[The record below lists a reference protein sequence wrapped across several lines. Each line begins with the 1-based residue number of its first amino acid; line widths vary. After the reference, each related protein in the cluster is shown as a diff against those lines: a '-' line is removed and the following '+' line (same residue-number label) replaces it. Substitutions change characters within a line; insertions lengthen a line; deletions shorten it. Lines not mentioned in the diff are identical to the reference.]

1 MIPLRRHKTNIK
13 EEITMNSVM
22 KRRGFVPAILLAG
35 VICAPAAA
43 QNYPVK
49 PVRLMVPFVAG
60 GNTDIIARVVTP
72 EMSKA
77 LGQQIVIE
85 NRGGAGST
93 IGTEVVAKSPADGY
107 TLLMVS
113 AAHVI
118 NPAMIKKL
126 PYDSIKDFAPISVV
140 ADVPTA
146 FAVHPHLPVKNVKEF
161 IALAKTRPG
170 QLNYS
175 TAGRGTVGHLAAELL
190 SSMASIKMV
199 HIAYKGTGQSITDL
213 IAGHVQLQFSSMPA
227 VINHARAGK
236 LRLLAQTGEKRS
248 AAAKDVPT
256 MVESG
261 VKGFVVSS
269 GFGLLAPAG
278 TPRPVIDR
286 VHGALLKALSDSGV
300 RNNLSG
306 QGADPVG
313 NTPEEYAK
321 FNQVEIAKWVKVAR
335 GAGIDPE

>member
-1 MIPLRRHKTNIK
+1 
-13 EEITMNSVM
+13 M
-22 KRRGFVPAILLAG
+22 KSSSHSLVALLSAAMA
-35 VICAPAAA
+35 VVSAQAAA

-77 LGQQIVIE
+77 LGQQLIIE
-85 NRGGAGST
+85 NRAGAGSVV
-93 IGTEVVAKSPADGY
+93 GTEVVAKSPPDGY

-118 NPAMIKKL
+118 NPAMAKKL
-126 PYDSIKDFAPISVV
+126 PYDSIKDFAPISIV

-146 FAVHPHLPVKNVKEF
+146 FAVHPLLPVKNVKEF
-161 IALAKTRPG
+161 IALAKARPG
-170 QLNYS
+170 QLNYA
-175 TAGRGTVGHLAAELL
+175 TAGRGTVGHLSAELL
-190 SSMASIKMV
+190 SSMTKIKMV

-227 VINHARAGK
+227 VVNQARAGK

-261 VKGFVVSS
+261 IKGFVVSS
-269 GFGLLAPAG
+269 GSGLLAPAG

-286 VHGALLKALSDSGV
+286 VHGALVKALADPGV
-300 RNNLSG
+300 RNNLLV

-313 NTPEEYAK
+313 NTPEAYDA
-321 FNQVEIAKWVKVAR
+321 FNKAEIAKWIKVAR
-335 GAGIDPE
+335 EAGIDPE

>member
-1 MIPLRRHKTNIK
+1 MKTHPSSRRVAFACLVALTGIA
-13 EEITMNSVM
+13 S
-22 KRRGFVPAILLAG
+22 G
-35 VICAPAAA
+35 VYA
-43 QNYPVK
+43 QTYPVK
-49 PVRLMVPFVAG
+49 PVRVVVPFVAG
-60 GNTDIIARVVTP
+60 GNTDIIARVVAG
-72 EMSKA
+72 EMSKS

-93 IGTEVVAKSPADGY
+93 IGTEAVAKSPADGY

-126 PYDSIKDFAPISVV
+126 PYDSLKDFAPISIV

-146 FAVHPHLPVKNVKEF
+146 FAIHPQLPVKNVKEF
-161 IALAKTRPG
+161 IALAKAKPG

-175 TAGRGTVGHLAAELL
+175 TAGRGTVGHLSAELL
-190 SSMASIKMV
+190 SSLAKIKMV
-199 HIAYKGTGQSITDL
+199 HVPYKGTGQSITDL

-227 VINHARAGK
+227 VIQHARGGK
-236 LRLLAQTGEKRS
+236 LRLLAQTGARRS
-248 AAAKDVPT
+248 GAAQDVPT

-261 VKGFVVSS
+261 VPGFVVSS

-286 VHGALLKALSDSGV
+286 VHGALVKALAEPSV

-313 NTPEEYAK
+313 NTPEDYAR
-321 FNQVEIAKWVKVAR
+321 FNQAEIEKWIKVAR
-335 GAGIDPE
+335 AAGIEPE

>member
-1 MIPLRRHKTNIK
+1 LP
-13 EEITMNSVM
+13 EEEWFM
-22 KRRGFVPAILLAG
+22 KNLSQSLVSLLAAAMTVVPAQAD
-35 VICAPAAA
+35 A
-43 QNYPVK
+43 QTYPTK
-49 PVRLMVPFVAG
+49 PVRLMVPFVPG
-60 GNTDIIARVVTP
+60 GNTDIIARVVAP

-77 LGQQIVIE
+77 LGQQLVIE
-85 NRGGAGST
+85 NRGGGGST
-93 IGTEVVAKSPADGY
+93 IGTEVVAKSPPDGY
-107 TLLMVS
+107 TLLLVS

-126 PYDSIKDFAPISVV
+126 PYDSIRDFAPISVV

-146 FAVHPHLPVKNVKEF
+146 FAIHPTLPVKNVKEF
-161 IALAKTRPG
+161 IALAKARPG

-175 TAGRGTVGHLAAELL
+175 TAGRGTVGHLSAELL
-190 SSMASIKMV
+190 SSIAQIKMV

-256 MVESG
+256 MLESG

-286 VHGALLKALSDSGV
+286 VHGALLKALAEPNV

-306 QGADPVG
+306 QGAEPVG
-313 NTPEEYAK
+313 NTPEAYDA
-321 FNQVEIAKWVKVAR
+321 FNKAEIAKWIKVAR

>member
-1 MIPLRRHKTNIK
+1 MFSLPRR
-13 EEITMNSVM
+13 V
-22 KRRGFVPAILLAG
+22 ALACSTAMLG
-35 VICAPAAA
+35 LAAAANPAAVGA
-43 QNYPVK
+43 QAYPAK
-49 PVRLMVPFVAG
+49 PVRLMVPFVPG
-60 GNTDIIARVVTP
+60 GNTDIIARVVAP

-77 LGQQIVIE
+77 LGQQLVIE
-85 NRGGAGST
+85 NRGGGGST
-93 IGTEVVAKSPADGY
+93 IGTEVVAKSPPDGY
-107 TLLMVS
+107 TLLLVS

-126 PYDSIKDFAPISVV
+126 PYDSIRDFAPISVV

-146 FAVHPHLPVKNVKEF
+146 FAIHPTLPVKNVKEF
-161 IALAKTRPG
+161 IALAKARPG

-175 TAGRGTVGHLAAELL
+175 TAGRGTVGHLSAELL
-190 SSMASIKMV
+190 SSIAQIKMV

-256 MVESG
+256 MLESG

-286 VHGALLKALSDSGV
+286 VHGALLKALAEPNV

-306 QGADPVG
+306 QGAEPVG
-313 NTPEEYAK
+313 NTPEAYDA
-321 FNQVEIAKWVKVAR
+321 FNKAEIAKWIKVAR

>member
-1 MIPLRRHKTNIK
+1 
-13 EEITMNSVM
+13 M
-22 KRRGFVPAILLAG
+22 KNLSQSLVSLLAAAMTVVPAQ
-35 VICAPAAA
+35 AAA
-43 QNYPVK
+43 QTYPTK
-49 PVRLMVPFVAG
+49 PVRLMVPFVPG
-60 GNTDIIARVVTP
+60 GNTDIIARVVAP

-77 LGQQIVIE
+77 LGQQLVIE

-93 IGTEVVAKSPADGY
+93 IGTEVVAKSPPDGY
-107 TLLMVS
+107 TLLLVS

-126 PYDSIKDFAPISVV
+126 PYDSIRDFAPISVV

-146 FAVHPHLPVKNVKEF
+146 FAIHPTLPVKNVKEF
-161 IALAKTRPG
+161 IALAKARPG

-175 TAGRGTVGHLAAELL
+175 TAGRGTVGHLSAELL
-190 SSMASIKMV
+190 SSIAQIKMV

-256 MVESG
+256 MLESG

-286 VHGALLKALSDSGV
+286 VHGALLKALAEPNV

-306 QGADPVG
+306 QGAEPVG
-313 NTPEEYAK
+313 NTPEAYDA
-321 FNQVEIAKWVKVAR
+321 FNKAEIAKWIKVAR

>member
-1 MIPLRRHKTNIK
+1 MRFSALTSMP
-13 EEITMNSVM
+13 
-22 KRRGFVPAILLAG
+22 LLAAG
-35 VICAPAAA
+35 LLAAAGAAA
-43 QNYPVK
+43 QQYPVK
-49 PVRLMVPFVAG
+49 PVRMMVPFVPG
-60 GNTDIIARVVTP
+60 GNTDIIARIVAP

-77 LGQQIVIE
+77 LGQQLVIE
-85 NRGGAGST
+85 NRGGAGSI
-93 IGTEVVAKSPADGY
+93 IGTEVVAKSPPDGY

-118 NPAMIKKL
+118 NPAMVKKL
-126 PYDSIKDFAPISVV
+126 PYDSLRDFAPISVV

-146 FAVHPHLPVKNVKEF
+146 FAVHPTLPVKNVKDF
-161 IALAKTRPG
+161 IALARARPG

-175 TAGRGTVGHLAAELL
+175 TAGRGTVGHLSAELL
-190 SSMASIKMV
+190 SSMTKIKMV

-236 LRLLAQTGEKRS
+236 LRLLAQTGAKRS
-248 AAAKDVPT
+248 GAASDVPT
-256 MVESG
+256 MEESG

-286 VHGALLKALSDSGV
+286 VHGALVKALADPGV

-313 NTPEEYAK
+313 NTPEAYDA
-321 FNQVEIAKWVKVAR
+321 FNRAEIAKWIRVAR
-335 GAGIDPE
+335 EAGIDPE

>member
-1 MIPLRRHKTNIK
+1 MKTWLQA
-13 EEITMNSVM
+13 V
-22 KRRGFVPAILLAG
+22 
-35 VICAPAAA
+35 AAA
-43 QNYPVK
+43 IFAVFAPHAALGQAYPVK
-49 PVRLMVPFVAG
+49 PVRVIVPFVAG
-60 GNTDIIARVVTP
+60 GNTDIIARIVSA

-93 IGTEVVAKSPADGY
+93 IGSEAVAKSPPDGY

-118 NPAMIKKL
+118 NPAMIRKL
-126 PYDSIKDFAPISVV
+126 PYDSLKDFAPISIV

-146 FAVHPHLPVKNVKEF
+146 FAVHPLLPVKSVKEF
-161 IALAKTRPG
+161 IALAKARPD

-175 TAGRGTVGHLAAELL
+175 TAGRGTVGHLSAELL
-190 SSMASIKMV
+190 SSMARIKMV
-199 HIAYKGTGQSITDL
+199 HVPYKGTGQSITDL

-227 VINHARAGK
+227 VIQHARGGK
-236 LRLLAQTGEKRS
+236 LRLLAQTGARRS
-248 AAAKDVPT
+248 GAAPDVPT

-261 VKGFVVSS
+261 VAGFVVSS

-286 VHGALLKALSDSGV
+286 VHGALVKALAEPSV
-300 RNNLSG
+300 RNNLSS

-313 NTPEEYAK
+313 NTPEEYEK
-321 FNQVEIAKWVKVAR
+321 FNRAEIEKWIKVAR
-335 GAGIDPE
+335 AAGIEPE

>member
-1 MIPLRRHKTNIK
+1 
-13 EEITMNSVM
+13 M
-22 KRRGFVPAILLAG
+22 KSLSQSLVSLLAAAMTVVPAL
-35 VICAPAAA
+35 AAA
-43 QNYPVK
+43 QTYPTK
-49 PVRLMVPFVAG
+49 PVRLMVPFVPG

-77 LGQQIVIE
+77 LGQQLVIE

-93 IGTEVVAKSPADGY
+93 IGTEVVAKSPPDGY

-126 PYDSIKDFAPISVV
+126 PYDSIRDFAPISVV

-146 FAVHPHLPVKNVKEF
+146 FAIHPTLPVKNVKEF
-161 IALAKTRPG
+161 IALAKARPG

-175 TAGRGTVGHLAAELL
+175 TAGRGTVGHLSAELL
-190 SSMASIKMV
+190 SSIAQIKMV

-256 MVESG
+256 MLESG

-286 VHGALLKALSDSGV
+286 VHGALLKALAEPNV

-306 QGADPVG
+306 QGAEPVG
-313 NTPEEYAK
+313 NTPEAYDA
-321 FNQVEIAKWVKVAR
+321 FNKAEIAKWIKVAR
-335 GAGIDPE
+335 GAGIEPE

>member
-1 MIPLRRHKTNIK
+1 MFSLPRR
-13 EEITMNSVM
+13 V
-22 KRRGFVPAILLAG
+22 ALACSTAMLG
-35 VICAPAAA
+35 LAAAANPAAVGA
-43 QNYPVK
+43 QAYPAK
-49 PVRLMVPFVAG
+49 PVRLMVPFVPG
-60 GNTDIIARVVTP
+60 GNTDIIARVVAP

-77 LGQQIVIE
+77 LGQPLVIE

-93 IGTEVVAKSPADGY
+93 IGTEVVAKSPPDGY
-107 TLLMVS
+107 TLLLVS

-126 PYDSIKDFAPISVV
+126 PYDSIRDFAPISVV

-146 FAVHPHLPVKNVKEF
+146 FAIHPTLPVKNVKEF
-161 IALAKTRPG
+161 IALAKARPG

-175 TAGRGTVGHLAAELL
+175 TAGRGTVGHLSAELL
-190 SSMASIKMV
+190 SSIAQIKMV

-256 MVESG
+256 MLESG

-286 VHGALLKALSDSGV
+286 VHGALLKALAEPNV

-313 NTPEEYAK
+313 NTPEAYDA
-321 FNQVEIAKWVKVAR
+321 FNKAEIAKWIKVAR

>member
-1 MIPLRRHKTNIK
+1 MIRHAFLCSAALLGAVSLTAGAQ
-13 EEITMNSVM
+13 SY
-22 KRRGFVPAILLAG
+22 PA
-35 VICAPAAA
+35 
-43 QNYPVK
+43 K
-49 PVRLMVPFVAG
+49 PVRMIVPFVPG
-60 GNTDIIARVVTP
+60 GNTDIIARFVTP

-93 IGTEVVAKSPADGY
+93 IGTEVAARAPADGY

-126 PYDSIKDFAPISVV
+126 PYDSLKDFAPISVV

-146 FAVHPHLPVKNVKEF
+146 FAVHPNLPVKNVKEF
-161 IALAKTRPG
+161 VALAKARPG

-190 SSMASIKMV
+190 SSMAQIKMV
-199 HIAYKGTGQSITDL
+199 HVAYKGTGQSITDL

-286 VHGALLKALSDSGV
+286 VRGALLKAIGDPGV
-300 RNNLSG
+300 RNNLSS

-313 NTPEEYAK
+313 NTPEQYEA
-321 FNQVEIAKWVKVAR
+321 FNKAEIAKWIKVAR

>member
-1 MIPLRRHKTNIK
+1 
-13 EEITMNSVM
+13 MNSAMQRHGVALVALLG
-22 KRRGFVPAILLAG
+22 GFA
-35 VICAPAAA
+35 CAPAAA

-49 PVRLMVPFVAG
+49 PVRMIVPFVPG
-60 GNTDIIARVVTP
+60 GNTDIIARVVSP

-77 LGQQIVIE
+77 LGQQLVIE

-93 IGTEVVAKSPADGY
+93 IGTEAAARAPADGY
-107 TLLMVS
+107 TILMVS

-126 PYDSIKDFAPISVV
+126 PYDSIKDFAPISIV

-146 FAVHPHLPVKNVKEF
+146 FAVHPNLPVKNVKEF
-161 IALAKTRPG
+161 VTLAKARPG

-175 TAGRGTVGHLAAELL
+175 TAGRGTVGHLSAELL
-190 SSMASIKMV
+190 SSMTGVKMV
-199 HIAYKGTGQSITDL
+199 HVAYKGTGQSITDL

-256 MVESG
+256 MIESG
-261 VKGFVVSS
+261 VKGFIVSS

-278 TPRPVIDR
+278 TPRPAIDR
-286 VHGALLKALSDSGV
+286 VHGAVVKALSDPGV

-321 FNQVEIAKWVKVAR
+321 FNQAEIAKWIKVAR
-335 GAGIDPE
+335 TAGIDPE

>member
-1 MIPLRRHKTNIK
+1 
-13 EEITMNSVM
+13 M
-22 KRRGFVPAILLAG
+22 KSLSQSLVSLLAAAMTVVPAQAD
-35 VICAPAAA
+35 A
-43 QNYPVK
+43 QTYPTK
-49 PVRLMVPFVAG
+49 PVRLMVPFVPG
-60 GNTDIIARVVTP
+60 GNTDIIARVVAP

-77 LGQQIVIE
+77 LGQQLVIE
-85 NRGGAGST
+85 NRGGGGST
-93 IGTEVVAKSPADGY
+93 IGTEVVAKSPPDGY
-107 TLLMVS
+107 TLLLVS

-126 PYDSIKDFAPISVV
+126 PYDSIRDFAPISVV

-146 FAVHPHLPVKNVKEF
+146 FAIHPTLPVKNVKEF
-161 IALAKTRPG
+161 IALAKARPG

-175 TAGRGTVGHLAAELL
+175 TAGRGTVGHLSAELL
-190 SSMASIKMV
+190 SSIAQIKMV

-256 MVESG
+256 MLESG

-286 VHGALLKALSDSGV
+286 VHGALLKALAEPNV

-306 QGADPVG
+306 QGAEPVG
-313 NTPEEYAK
+313 NTPQAYDA
-321 FNQVEIAKWVKVAR
+321 FNKAEIAKWIEVAR

>member
-1 MIPLRRHKTNIK
+1 MSRRL
-13 EEITMNSVM
+13 
-22 KRRGFVPAILLAG
+22 FVVAVLF
-35 VICAPAAA
+35 CAAAFPAAA

-93 IGTEVVAKSPADGY
+93 IGTEVVAKAPADGY

-118 NPAMIKKL
+118 NPAMIRKL

-146 FAVHPHLPVKNVKEF
+146 FAVNPHLPVKNVKEF
-161 IALAKTRPG
+161 VALAKAKPG

-190 SSMASIKMV
+190 SSMAAIKMV

-227 VINHARAGK
+227 VINQARAGK

-248 AAAKDVPT
+248 AAAQDVPT

-286 VHGALLKALSDSGV
+286 VHGALVKALSDPGV

-313 NTPEEYAK
+313 NTPEQYDA
-321 FNQVEIAKWVKVAR
+321 FNKAEIAKWVKVAR

>member
-1 MIPLRRHKTNIK
+1 
-13 EEITMNSVM
+13 M
-22 KRRGFVPAILLAG
+22 KSLSQSLVSLLAAAMTVVPAQ
-35 VICAPAAA
+35 AAA
-43 QNYPVK
+43 QTYPTK
-49 PVRLMVPFVAG
+49 PVRLMVPFVPG
-60 GNTDIIARVVTP
+60 GNTDIIARVVAP

-77 LGQQIVIE
+77 LGQQLVIE
-85 NRGGAGST
+85 NRRGAGST
-93 IGTEVVAKSPADGY
+93 IGTEVVAKSPPDGY
-107 TLLMVS
+107 TLLLVS

-126 PYDSIKDFAPISVV
+126 PYDSIRDFAPISVV

-146 FAVHPHLPVKNVKEF
+146 FAIHPTLPVKNVKEF
-161 IALAKTRPG
+161 IALAKARPG

-175 TAGRGTVGHLAAELL
+175 TAGRGTVGHLSAELL
-190 SSMASIKMV
+190 SSIAQIKMV

-256 MVESG
+256 MLESG

-286 VHGALLKALSDSGV
+286 VHGALLKALAEPNV

-306 QGADPVG
+306 QGAEPVG
-313 NTPEEYAK
+313 NTPEAYDA
-321 FNQVEIAKWVKVAR
+321 FNKAEIAKWIKVAR

>member
-1 MIPLRRHKTNIK
+1 VSSLPLRLALAC
-13 EEITMNSVM
+13 S
-22 KRRGFVPAILLAG
+22 AALLAAASA
-35 VICAPAAA
+35 VVCA
-43 QNYPVK
+43 QSYPVK

-77 LGQQIVIE
+77 LGQQLIIE
-85 NRGGAGST
+85 NRAGAGSVV
-93 IGTEVVAKSPADGY
+93 GTEVVAKSPPDGY

-118 NPAMIKKL
+118 NPAMAKKL
-126 PYDSIKDFAPISVV
+126 PYDSIKDFAPISIV

-146 FAVHPHLPVKNVKEF
+146 FAVHPLLPVKNVKEF
-161 IALAKTRPG
+161 VALAKARPG
-170 QLNYS
+170 QLNYA
-175 TAGRGTVGHLAAELL
+175 TAGRGTVGHLSAELL
-190 SSMASIKMV
+190 SSMAKIKMV

-227 VINHARAGK
+227 VVNQARAGK

-256 MVESG
+256 MQESG

-286 VHGALLKALSDSGV
+286 VHGALVKALADPGV
-300 RNNLSG
+300 RNNLLG

-313 NTPEEYAK
+313 NTPEAYDA
-321 FNQVEIAKWVKVAR
+321 FNKAEIAKWIKVAR
-335 GAGIDPE
+335 EAGIDPE

>member
-1 MIPLRRHKTNIK
+1 
-13 EEITMNSVM
+13 M
-22 KRRGFVPAILLAG
+22 KNLSQSLVSLLAAAMTVVPAQ
-35 VICAPAAA
+35 AAA
-43 QNYPVK
+43 QTYPTK
-49 PVRLMVPFVAG
+49 PVRLMVLFVPG
-60 GNTDIIARVVTP
+60 GNTDIIARVVAP

-77 LGQQIVIE
+77 LGQQLVIE

-93 IGTEVVAKSPADGY
+93 IGTEVVAKSPPDGY
-107 TLLMVS
+107 TLLLVS

-126 PYDSIKDFAPISVV
+126 PYDSIRDFAPISVV

-146 FAVHPHLPVKNVKEF
+146 FAIHPTLPVKNVKEF
-161 IALAKTRPG
+161 IALAKARPG

-175 TAGRGTVGHLAAELL
+175 TAGRGTVGHLSAELL
-190 SSMASIKMV
+190 SSIAQIKMV
-199 HIAYKGTGQSITDL
+199 HVAYKGTGQSITDL

-256 MVESG
+256 MLESG

-286 VHGALLKALSDSGV
+286 VHGALLKALAEPNV

-306 QGADPVG
+306 QCADPVG
-313 NTPEEYAK
+313 NTPEAYDA
-321 FNQVEIAKWVKVAR
+321 FNKAEIAKWIKVAR

>member
-1 MIPLRRHKTNIK
+1 
-13 EEITMNSVM
+13 
-22 KRRGFVPAILLAG
+22 
-35 VICAPAAA
+35 
-43 QNYPVK
+43 
-49 PVRLMVPFVAG
+49 
-60 GNTDIIARVVTP
+60 
-72 EMSKA
+72 MSKA
-77 LGQQIVIE
+77 LGQQLIIE
-85 NRGGAGST
+85 NRGGAGSV
-93 IGTEVVAKSPADGY
+93 IGTEVVAKSPPDGY

-118 NPAMIKKL
+118 NPAMAKKL
-126 PYDSIKDFAPISVV
+126 PYDSIKDFAPISIV

-146 FAVHPHLPVKNVKEF
+146 FAVHPLLPVKNVKEF
-161 IALAKTRPG
+161 IALAKGRPG

-175 TAGRGTVGHLAAELL
+175 TAGRGTVGHLSAELL
-190 SSMASIKMV
+190 SSIAKIKMV

-227 VINHARAGK
+227 VINQARAGK

-256 MVESG
+256 MLESG

-286 VHGALLKALSDSGV
+286 VHGALVKALADPSV
-300 RNNLSG
+300 RNNLLG

-313 NTPEEYAK
+313 NTPEAYAA
-321 FNQVEIAKWVKVAR
+321 FNKAEIAKWIKVAR
-335 GAGIDPE
+335 EAGIDPE

>member
-1 MIPLRRHKTNIK
+1 
-13 EEITMNSVM
+13 M
-22 KRRGFVPAILLAG
+22 KNLSQSLVSLLAAAMTVVPAQAD
-35 VICAPAAA
+35 A
-43 QNYPVK
+43 QTYPTK
-49 PVRLMVPFVAG
+49 PVRLMVPFVPG
-60 GNTDIIARVVTP
+60 GNTDIIARVVAP

-77 LGQQIVIE
+77 LGQQLVIE
-85 NRGGAGST
+85 NRGGGGST
-93 IGTEVVAKSPADGY
+93 IGTEVVAKSPPDGY
-107 TLLMVS
+107 TLLLVS

-126 PYDSIKDFAPISVV
+126 PYDSIRDFAPISVV

-146 FAVHPHLPVKNVKEF
+146 FAIHPTLPVKNVKEF
-161 IALAKTRPG
+161 IALAKARPG

-175 TAGRGTVGHLAAELL
+175 TAGRGTVGHLSAELL
-190 SSMASIKMV
+190 SSIAQIKMV

-256 MVESG
+256 MLESG

-286 VHGALLKALSDSGV
+286 VHGALLKALAEPNV

-313 NTPEEYAK
+313 NTPEAYDA
-321 FNQVEIAKWVKVAR
+321 FNKAEIAKWIKVAR